1 MSDSPVCL
9 DTTVCGAVR
18 RTRDVERARTLQ
30 PGHFR
35 PPGAGGRTM
44 PLVLATGAAT
54 ESGHTYADVLGLVY
68 EYPRRY
74 RNLIQPGEVFVYYRG
89 RRRDVGGT
97 QPQVYLGCGTIGAT
111 SAGSKPDRM
120 RCEILSYTPFLD
132 PVPFKKADGSHLEPG
147 GSRRGYFQPG
157 VRRVDP
163 ETWEGIV
170 WAATSPTGRLP
181 DNAHAAYVPTVL
193 GREIEKIS
201 RREVLELLR
210 RRDDVLDVSEMPYNH
225 PGYDIRATTATGPLY
240 VEVKGTQGLAPGF
253 FLTEGERRFAAAHP
267 ADYLLAVVT
276 GIDPATGASVDIHLL
291 DEPPDSTNAALRPYQ
306 WRGELPGR
314 AG

>member
-1 MSDSPVCL
+1 
-9 DTTVCGAVR
+9 
-18 RTRDVERARTLQ
+18 
-30 PGHFR
+30 
-35 PPGAGGRTM
+35 M

-74 RNLIQPGEVFVYYRG
+74 RNLIQPGEVFLYYRG
-89 RRRDVGGT
+89 RRRADGGT

-111 SAGSKPDRM
+111 SAGSDPELM
-120 RCEILSYTPFLD
+120 RCEILSYTPFPD
-132 PVPFKKADGSHLEPG
+132 SVPFKKADGTYLEPG
-147 GSRRGYFQPG
+147 GARRGYFQPG

-163 ETWEGIV
+163 HTWEEIV
-170 WAATSPTGRLP
+170 RTATPATGRLP
-181 DNAHAAYVPTVL
+181 DNTQVPYVPTVL

-201 RREVLELLR
+201 RRRVLELLR
-210 RRDDVLDVSEMPYNH
+210 RRDDVVDVAEMPYNH
-225 PGYDIRATTATGPLY
+225 PGYDIRATTVTGPLY

-276 GIDPATGASVDIHLL
+276 GVDPATGASVDVHLL
-291 DEPPDSTNAALRPYQ
+291 DEPPDTTDMEDGFVKWQGEAASTTVAAD
-306 WRGELPGR
+306 
-314 AG
+314 AASC